1 MIIDYNK
8 RSEYVGLQNGFI
20 FISGESVIPEYITP
34 VLTLSQERLLNITLS
49 KEQILNMTL
58 SQERLLN
65 ITMSQGVLS

>member
-20 FISGESVIPEYITP
+20 FISGEGVIPEYITP
-34 VLTLSQERLLNITLS
+34 ILTLSQEHLLNVA
-49 KEQILNMTL
+49 L